1 VGRAIESSLASG
13 VRPVTA
19 KKVNPLT
26 FTKVTCDL
34 QQKFFPH
41 VTGKNVNVNVW
52 TAAEKHEAIHI
63 LICQD
68 IKAFLG
74 ADVQDRITLHTAKVE
89 LLHNSRKWSCQSLG
103 ELFKPQGA
111 RFSCSFQT
119 TF

>member
-1 VGRAIESSLASG
+1 MGRAIESSLASG

-41 VTGKNVNVNVW
+41 VIGKNVNVNVW

-68 IKAFLG
+68 IKSFLG

-89 LLHNSRKWSCQSLG
+89 LLHNERKVVLSCQSRG
-103 ELFKPQGA
+103 EFFKP
-111 RFSCSFQT
+111 
-119 TF
+119 